1 MSKVGA
7 AGLVLA
13 AMVLLTGCGAPAP
26 AAGPPPAAP
35 AGSSA
40 SAPPEATEVAVLAR
54 STPTRVR
61 VPKIGADSSLVSLGL
76 NKDQTVQVPPITQPM
91 QAGWYDGA
99 PTPGEKG
106 PAIVLGHVDGA
117 GKPGIFYKLRDVAI
131 GDEILID
138 RQDGKTV
145 RFFVHETQQV
155 AKKGFPTDRVYGD
168 TDRPELR
175 LITCGGVFDKGA
187 RSYQDNIIVYA
198 TMVE

>member
-1 MSKVGA
+1 MSKVGV
-7 AGLVLA
+7 AGLSLA
-13 AMVLLTGCGAPAP
+13 AMVVLTGCGAPAP
-26 AAGPPPAAP
+26 AAGPPPSAPASSSAAAP
-35 AGSSA
+35 
-40 SAPPEATEVAVLAR
+40 EVAVLAK

-61 VPKIGADSSLVSLGL
+61 VPRIGADSSLVSLGL
-76 NKDQTVQVPPITQPM
+76 NKDQTVQVPPVTQPM

-117 GKPGIFYKLRDVAI
+117 GKPGIFYKLRDVAV

-145 RFFVHETQQV
+145 RFVVHETQQV